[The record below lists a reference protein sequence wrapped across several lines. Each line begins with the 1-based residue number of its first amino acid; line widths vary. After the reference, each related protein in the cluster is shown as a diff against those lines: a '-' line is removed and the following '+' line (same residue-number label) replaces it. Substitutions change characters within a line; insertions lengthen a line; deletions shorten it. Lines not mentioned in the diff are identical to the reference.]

1 MSDPGH
7 AERPNLNPEQGS
19 AEKLLRQVA
28 LDYWFGRQDYT
39 TPDSNSQAQRIPI
52 NVYETT
58 EDIVLAAPMP
68 GIDADNVDIE
78 VVGSTVTLRATLRG
92 PGQADRK
99 YLLHEWTYGPYERT
113 VILPVEVD
121 GEHANAT
128 HGNGILVVALPK
140 ASRAKTIRI
149 PLNKAG
155 SEENRHQGHS
165 GHHSTREGLEGGA
178 DF

>member
-1 MSDPGH
+1 MDR
-7 AERPNLNPEQGS
+7 ERGS
-19 AEKLLRQVA
+19 AENLLRQVA
-28 LDYWFGRQDYT
+28 MDYWFGRQEEMHAEGDTY
-39 TPDSNSQAQRIPI
+39 AQRIPI
-52 NVYETT
+52 NIYETA

-68 GIDADNVDIE
+68 GVDADNVDIE

-92 PGQADRK
+92 PGQRDRK

-113 VILPVEVD
+113 VTLPMDVD
-121 GEHANAT
+121 GERANAT

-140 ASRAKTIRI
+140 ASRSKTIRI

-165 GHHSTREGLEGGA
+165 GHHTTPDGLEGGT
-178 DF
+178 DS